1 MTTTVRTIFSINAT
15 DRSHDFLVIRRG
27 PAGISIEAQ
36 SREDEWE
43 SATAGPF
50 TPEQLRA
57 ALDEVAPAGSY
68 TRTDEG
74 WQARAEKAERRACP
88 DLDAHWRL
96 DQAIDRAEKAKQER
110 AQHSPITADDITDE
124 ARGRAYRAVAALSV
138 SDWDDI
144 SGVAKGRAMALVEA
158 VITEITRPEPPAR
171 PEGAE
176 ELARL
181 IATADVGEW
190 DCGDLADALLTT
202 GRVRVVSED
211 GAA

>member
-1 MTTTVRTIFSINAT
+1 MNNQTRNHLNLQKHIADQDHIIRVRNAE
-15 DRSHDFLVIRRG
+15 I
-27 PAGISIEAQ
+27 
-36 SREDEWE
+36 
-43 SATAGPF
+43 
-50 TPEQLRA
+50 A
-57 ALDEVAPAGSY
+57 AL
-68 TRTDEG
+68 RK
-74 WQARAEKAERRACP
+74 RADKAERERDEARRHECS

-96 DQAIDRAEKAKQER
+96 DEALASLKEANATAGSVCA
-110 AQHSPITADDITDE
+110 AQPRPLTADDITDE

>member
-1 MTTTVRTIFSINAT
+1 MTSKTIT
-15 DRSHDFLVIRRG
+15 DR
-27 PAGISIEAQ
+27 AGDTLRLSTG
-36 SREDEWE
+36 SL
-43 SATAGPF
+43 TAGPGEITVKVTERF
-50 TPEQLRA
+50 RGREAVAAVHVDPVALRA

-96 DQAIDRAEKAKQER
+96 DEAMDRAEKAKQER